1 MVAAYER
8 RGLCRMFP
16 WQRECLLTVLHS
28 GRSLVYSAPTSAG
41 KSLVAELLMLK
52 RVLETHTK
60 ALMVL
65 PFISLAREK
74 LNALQEVAC
83 GIRVGGFMGQQR
95 PPGGLASLD
104 VAVCTIEKAN
114 GLVNRMLQE
123 GTLAQL
129 GTVVV
134 DEVHLVG
141 DPNRGYLLELMLA
154 KLAYMARRGGSGVQ
168 VVAMSACLGNLEALA
183 RWLDAELYRCTERP
197 VPLRQLFKVGE
208 ELWEGPPLRLV
219 KGPGP
224 PLPDDP
230 EGLLQLCLE
239 TWLEGHAVLLFCPTR
254 AWCEALALA
263 LARGARLLL
272 ARLHSGSLE
281 ATHLEAAVGLKGMLE
296 GLQLEELGRQLAATP
311 AGLDPALGRCLRC
324 AVAFHHAGLTTDER
338 DVVEEAFRRGVL
350 RALVATST
358 LSSGVNLPARRVV
371 IRTPVFHGA
380 PLDVMAY
387 RQMAG
392 RAGRLGMDTHGESVL
407 VCKASERGLAERLC
421 GADPPP
427 IGSSLAG
434 RGAATPALKRALLEV
449 VASGVASSPEELSLY
464 WRCTLQHALSA
475 GPPPLD
481 ACLSFLVQRQFVHL
495 RGGGEGGPR
504 YHPTQ
509 LGLAVLASSLSPDE
523 ALCVLADLEQ
533 ARRCLVLENELHLV
547 YLVTPVHLSSQLG
560 AVDWGRYQAL
570 WEGLSPDRQRV
581 AQQAGVTEA
590 SLAARGRGRESSH
603 RRLLVA
609 LALEELL
616 GERPLAQVAPRY
628 GLPKGLLQS
637 LQHGAATFAGMVC
650 AFCEQLGW
658 HGLRLL
664 VSQLQSRL
672 HFGVRPELVELLR
685 LPCLD
690 GPCARL
696 LHDCGFTE
704 PRCLAQATPASL
716 ELALSNAGPFRR
728 EDEETS
734 KQTRRLWLP
743 GRRPLSH
750 LEAATI
756 VIQEAREFVEL
767 CLGARVAWDGAGS
780 PEASQAHSS
789 RTTVLST
796 VPEKAQSAA
805 TMADAPSE
813 ECSST
818 QQVLCEVGDSES
830 VLSKSPCALPVSS
843 PACGDETLQCL
854 EAFDCD
860 SFFGSLLSVHSR
872 TVSNSKEEG
881 SLVWDSKEAL
891 DISKWSPAEKCL
903 NSPLVESSS
912 MHANINE
919 DGLISILKAASI
931 PSTSASTNGDGS
943 KHASAIGDRSESRW
957 VGKRTLV
964 ANGTPTDETDSFFV
978 PKRGSIPRYSGNSLE
993 DGSPGWGQSPILP
1006 VFLPEEEEYR
1016 LSDSFVLNSQT
1027 VRALDPPVV
1036 EVLARPAKRRSP
1048 GTARVTG
1055 NAAPVV
1061 PEVPGSPQ
1069 EELFSSPCDHEVP
1082 CRLRLSPFSEDSSAG
1097 SASPPSPASVRRKRA
1112 RAERSDEDLFASVCV
1127 DEPSGSPGGS
1137 PQDFAV
1143 CEEGDLSLLG
1153 GAWLERGLFSLA
1165 LADDEQVVA
1174 VCWHGYRA
1182 YLLPLWQQPPG
1193 RHSFSQGREPH
1204 LDPRRIWPPLLCRTY
1219 TEKGDD
1225 PPSLSC
1231 PGARSAW
1238 QSTPKRRPLSSPSDL
1253 LRRALGGTSRVVA
1266 ADVCA
1271 LCRALGPLAGP
1282 DLCWEDL
1289 GLAHWLLDPGG
1300 GKCSLAQLVER
1311 WAPHLRPLLPQGQD
1325 SGSTAAA
1332 KSCVLAL
1339 HLRQPIMAALQEA
1352 QLSTIFAELEMPALG
1367 VLCKMD
1373 CNGLGYAGEARVPE
1387 ALHSALGQLQ
1397 ARCTSLAGRQLA
1409 LHSPRDVSQAVRR
1422 RLAHLAEARGLLGT
1436 SSRPL
1441 TRAQLESLAALDPLP
1456 RLVLDWRKVHA
1467 VLNRSLVPAAR
1478 SGVPCPELGMV
1489 RVHPRSE
1496 PHSATGRVSL
1506 REPNLQAVARD
1517 FEVALDPPVTLSP
1530 RRAFVP
1536 FQGALLLSADY
1547 SQLELHLLAHLSADE
1562 ALVAVFSQ
1570 GGDVFAQMAARWG
1583 HQTTRH
1589 RAKQICYGIVYGRGP
1604 RSLAEELGMEV
1615 AEADRMMADFRLAFP
1630 GLQRYANQLVSQA
1643 RSLGHVRT
1651 VLGRRRPLPQLRSA
1665 DSAVRA
1671 RAERQALSTAV
1682 QGSAA
1687 DLLKSALVAVDAALA
1702 HRFPHSRRPLSTPAS
1717 PVLCLPGCG
1726 RPSSGAFLVL
1736 QLHDELLL
1744 EVCAQDL
1751 PTVAALVAERMRTA
1765 LRLRVPLAVRLRA
1778 GPSWGQL
1785 EDYSPGSAA

>member
-1 MVAAYER
+1 MKARHAAGKHDEPSPSRAERRSGPTTRARAALNKRNGVAVPSRHVAPCNSAGQPEGDGLLLSGWGLPADMVAAYER

-41 KSLVAELLMLK
+41 KSLVAEVLMLK

-224 PLPDDP
+224 PLPEDP

-281 ATHLEAAVGLKGMLE
+281 ATHLEAAVGLKEMLE
-296 GLQLEELGRQLAATP
+296 GLQLAELGQQLAATP

-338 DVVEEAFRRGVL
+338 DVIEEAFRRGVL

-371 IRTPVFHGA
+371 IRTPMFHGA

-407 VCKASERGLAERLC
+407 VCKTSERGLAERLC
-421 GADPPP
+421 GAEPPP

-434 RGAATPALKRALLEV
+434 TGAATPALKRALLEV

-475 GPPPLD
+475 GLPPLD

-523 ALCVLADLEQ
+523 ALSVLADLEQ

-590 SLAARGRGRESSH
+590 SLAARGRGREASH

-704 PRCLAQATPASL
+704 PRCLAQATPANL

-728 EDEETS
+728 EDEETG

-756 VIQEAREFVEL
+756 VIQEAREFVEQ
-767 CLGARVAWDGAGS
+767 CLGARVAWDGAGLL
-780 PEASQAHSS
+780 EASQAHSS
-789 RTTVLST
+789 RTTVSSA

-805 TMADAPSE
+805 TMADAQSE
-813 ECSST
+813 ERSSP
-818 QQVLCEVGDSES
+818 QRVLCEVGDSEG
-830 VLSKSPCALPVSS
+830 VLPKSPCTLPMSS

-854 EAFDCD
+854 EAFNCD
-860 SFFGSLLSVHSR
+860 SFLSSPLSIHSR
-872 TVSNSKEEG
+872 TVSNSKEEC
-881 SLVWDSKEAL
+881 SLVWDSKEPL
-891 DISKWSPAEKCL
+891 DILKWSPAEKCW

-912 MHANINE
+912 RHANINE
-919 DGLISILKAASI
+919 DGLKSILKASSI
-931 PSTSASTNGDGS
+931 PSTSASTNGD
-943 KHASAIGDRSESRW
+943 RSEDASTSGNETESHR
-957 VGKRTLV
+957 VGERVSV
-964 ANGTPTDETDSFFV
+964 ANISPTDETDSFFV
-978 PKRGSIPRYSGNSLE
+978 PKGGSVSRYCRGNSLE

-1016 LSDSFVLNSQT
+1016 LSDSFVLDSQT
-1027 VRALDPPVV
+1027 ARALDPPVV

-1048 GTARVTG
+1048 RSARVTST
-1055 NAAPVV
+1055 AAPVV

-1069 EELFSSPCDHEVP
+1069 EELFASPCDHEVP
-1082 CRLRLSPFSEDSSAG
+1082 CRLRLSPFSDDSSAG
-1097 SASPPSPASVRRKRA
+1097 SASPSSPVSVRRKRA

-1137 PQDFAV
+1137 PRDFVV

-1153 GAWLERGLFSLA
+1153 GAWLEKGLFSLA
-1165 LADDEQVVA
+1165 LAHDEQTVA
-1174 VCWHGYRA
+1174 VCWHGYRV

-1193 RHSFSQGREPH
+1193 RHSFSQ
-1204 LDPRRIWPPLLCRTY
+1204 
-1219 TEKGDD
+1219 
-1225 PPSLSC
+1225 
-1231 PGARSAW
+1231 
-1238 QSTPKRRPLSSPSDL
+1238 
-1253 LRRALGGTSRVVA
+1253 
-1266 ADVCA
+1266 
-1271 LCRALGPLAGP
+1271 
-1282 DLCWEDL
+1282 
-1289 GLAHWLLDPGG
+1289 
-1300 GKCSLAQLVER
+1300 
-1311 WAPHLRPLLPQGQD
+1311 
-1325 SGSTAAA
+1325 
-1332 KSCVLAL
+1332 
-1339 HLRQPIMAALQEA
+1339 
-1352 QLSTIFAELEMPALG
+1352 
-1367 VLCKMD
+1367 
-1373 CNGLGYAGEARVPE
+1373 
-1387 ALHSALGQLQ
+1387 
-1397 ARCTSLAGRQLA
+1397 
-1409 LHSPRDVSQAVRR
+1409 
-1422 RLAHLAEARGLLGT
+1422 
-1436 SSRPL
+1436 
-1441 TRAQLESLAALDPLP
+1441 
-1456 RLVLDWRKVHA
+1456 
-1467 VLNRSLVPAAR
+1467 
-1478 SGVPCPELGMV
+1478 
-1489 RVHPRSE
+1489 
-1496 PHSATGRVSL
+1496 
-1506 REPNLQAVARD
+1506 
-1517 FEVALDPPVTLSP
+1517 
-1530 RRAFVP
+1530 
-1536 FQGALLLSADY
+1536 
-1547 SQLELHLLAHLSADE
+1547 
-1562 ALVAVFSQ
+1562 
-1570 GGDVFAQMAARWG
+1570 
-1583 HQTTRH
+1583 
-1589 RAKQICYGIVYGRGP
+1589 
-1604 RSLAEELGMEV
+1604 
-1615 AEADRMMADFRLAFP
+1615 
-1630 GLQRYANQLVSQA
+1630 
-1643 RSLGHVRT
+1643 
-1651 VLGRRRPLPQLRSA
+1651 
-1665 DSAVRA
+1665 
-1671 RAERQALSTAV
+1671 
-1682 QGSAA
+1682 
-1687 DLLKSALVAVDAALA
+1687 
-1702 HRFPHSRRPLSTPAS
+1702 
-1717 PVLCLPGCG
+1717 
-1726 RPSSGAFLVL
+1726 
-1736 QLHDELLL
+1736 
-1744 EVCAQDL
+1744 
-1751 PTVAALVAERMRTA
+1751 
-1765 LRLRVPLAVRLRA
+1765 
-1778 GPSWGQL
+1778 
-1785 EDYSPGSAA
+1785 

>member
-1 MVAAYER
+1 
-8 RGLCRMFP
+8 
-16 WQRECLLTVLHS
+16 
-28 GRSLVYSAPTSAG
+28 
-41 KSLVAELLMLK
+41 
-52 RVLETHTK
+52 
-60 ALMVL
+60 
-65 PFISLAREK
+65 
-74 LNALQEVAC
+74 
-83 GIRVGGFMGQQR
+83 
-95 PPGGLASLD
+95 
-104 VAVCTIEKAN
+104 
-114 GLVNRMLQE
+114 
-123 GTLAQL
+123 
-129 GTVVV
+129 
-134 DEVHLVG
+134 
-141 DPNRGYLLELMLA
+141 
-154 KLAYMARRGGSGVQ
+154 
-168 VVAMSACLGNLEALA
+168 
-183 RWLDAELYRCTERP
+183 
-197 VPLRQLFKVGE
+197 VGE
-208 ELWEGPPLRLV
+208 ELWEGPPLHLV

-224 PLPDDP
+224 SLPEDP

-281 ATHLEAAVGLKGMLE
+281 ATHREAAEGLKGMLE
-296 GLQLEELGRQLAATP
+296 GLQLGELGQQLAATP

-324 AVAFHHAGLTTDER
+324 AIAFHHAGLTTDER

-371 IRTPVFHGA
+371 IRTPMFHGA

-421 GADPPP
+421 GAEPPP

-434 RGAATPALKRALLEV
+434 TGAATPALKRALLEV

-464 WRCTLQHALSA
+464 WHCTLQHALSA

-495 RGGGEGGPR
+495 RGGDEGGPR

-590 SLAARGRGRESSH
+590 SLAARGRGREASH

-728 EDEETS
+728 EDEETG
-734 KQTRRLWLP
+734 KQKRRLWLP

-756 VIQEAREFVEL
+756 IIQEAREFVEQ
-767 CLGARVAWDGAGS
+767 CLGARVTWDGTG
-780 PEASQAHSS
+780 PHEASQAHPS
-789 RTTVLST
+789 RAIVPSAVSEKALSVTTV
-796 VPEKAQSAA
+796 
-805 TMADAPSE
+805 ADAPSE
-813 ECSST
+813 ECSSP
-818 QQVLCEVGDSES
+818 QRVLREVGDSEV
-830 VLSKSPCALPVSS
+830 VLSKSPCNPPLAS
-843 PACGDETLQCL
+843 PACGEETLQCL
-854 EAFDCD
+854 EAFDRD
-860 SFFGSLLSVHSR
+860 SFLGSPPSDRSR
-872 TVSNSKEEG
+872 TVWG
-881 SLVWDSKEAL
+881 SV
-891 DISKWSPAEKCL
+891 
-903 NSPLVESSS
+903 
-912 MHANINE
+912 
-919 DGLISILKAASI
+919 
-931 PSTSASTNGDGS
+931 
-943 KHASAIGDRSESRW
+943 
-957 VGKRTLV
+957 
-964 ANGTPTDETDSFFV
+964 
-978 PKRGSIPRYSGNSLE
+978 PRYSRGNSLE

-1016 LSDSFVLNSQT
+1016 LSDSFVLDSQT
-1027 VRALDPPVV
+1027 ARALDPPVA
-1036 EVLARPAKRRSP
+1036 ELARPAKRRSP
-1048 GTARVTG
+1048 RTARVTST
-1055 NAAPVV
+1055 AAPVV

-1069 EELFSSPCDHEVP
+1069 EELFASPCDHEVP
-1082 CRLRLSPFSEDSSAG
+1082 CRLRLSPFSEDSSVG
-1097 SASPPSPASVRRKRA
+1097 SASPPSPTGVRRKRA

-1137 PQDFAV
+1137 PRDFVV

-1165 LADDEQVVA
+1165 LADDEQAVA
-1174 VCWHGYRA
+1174 VCWHGYRV
-1182 YLLPLWQQPPG
+1182 YLLPLWQQP
-1193 RHSFSQGREPH
+1193 
-1204 LDPRRIWPPLLCRTY
+1204 
-1219 TEKGDD
+1219 
-1225 PPSLSC
+1225 

-1238 QSTPKRRPLSSPSDL
+1238 QSTPKRRPLPSPPDL
-1253 LRRALGGTSRVVA
+1253 LERALGGTSRVVA
-1266 ADVCA
+1266 ADVCT
-1271 LCRALGPLAGP
+1271 LRRALGPLAGP

-1300 GKCSLAQLVER
+1300 GKRSLAQLVER
-1311 WAPHLRPLLPQGQD
+1311 WAPHLRPLVPQGQD

-1332 KSCVLAL
+1332 KSCALAL

-1373 CNGLGYAGEARVPE
+1373 CNGLGYAGEAGVPE
-1387 ALHSALGQLQ
+1387 ALHSALGRLQ

-1441 TRAQLESLAALDPLP
+1441 TKAQLESLAALDPLP

-1467 VLNRSLVPAAR
+1467 VLNGSLVPAAR

-1547 SQLELHLLAHLSADE
+1547 SQLELRLLAHLSADE

-1589 RAKQICYGIVYGRGP
+1589 RAKQERANSTRQRLQRLQFQITMATDHVVTFNAAMSGGTDIISIPSVMASRGTYCPPKDLKMKICYGIVYGRGP

-1665 DSAVRA
+1665 DAAVRA

-1682 QGSAA
+1682 QGSAS

-1702 HRFPHSRRPLSTPAS
+1702 HRFPHSRRPLGTP
-1717 PVLCLPGCG
+1717 
-1726 RPSSGAFLVL
+1726 
-1736 QLHDELLL
+1736 
-1744 EVCAQDL
+1744 
-1751 PTVAALVAERMRTA
+1751 
-1765 LRLRVPLAVRLRA
+1765 
-1778 GPSWGQL
+1778 
-1785 EDYSPGSAA
+1785 

>member
-1 MVAAYER
+1 MKARHAAGKHDEPSPSRAERRSGPTTRARAALNKRNGVAVPSRHVAPCNSAGQPEGDGLLLSGWGLPADMVAAYER

-224 PLPDDP
+224 PLPEDP

-281 ATHLEAAVGLKGMLE
+281 ATHREAAVGLKGMLE
-296 GLQLEELGRQLAATP
+296 GLQLGSWANSWRRHRPAWTLHWDAASAAPSLSTTQTP
-311 AGLDPALGRCLRC
+311 
-324 AVAFHHAGLTTDER
+324 GLTTDER
-338 DVVEEAFRRGVL
+338 DVIEEAFRRGVL

-371 IRTPVFHGA
+371 IRTPMFHGA

-407 VCKASERGLAERLC
+407 VCKTSERGLAERLC
-421 GADPPP
+421 GAEPPP

-434 RGAATPALKRALLEV
+434 TGAATPALKRALLEV

-475 GPPPLD
+475 GLPPLD

-495 RGGGEGGPR
+495 RDGGEGGPR

-590 SLAARGRGRESSH
+590 SLAARGRGREASH

-704 PRCLAQATPASL
+704 PHCLAQATPANL

-728 EDEETS
+728 S
-734 KQTRRLWLP
+734 
-743 GRRPLSH
+743 
-750 LEAATI
+750 
-756 VIQEAREFVEL
+756 L
-767 CLGARVAWDGAGS
+767 C
-780 PEASQAHSS
+780 
-789 RTTVLST
+789 
-796 VPEKAQSAA
+796 
-805 TMADAPSE
+805 PSE
-813 ECSST
+813 RSKCSST
-818 QQVLCEVGDSES
+818 SLVNDSENGVS
-830 VLSKSPCALPVSS
+830 LERPASSPMPSTVFWLRVSS
-843 PACGDETLQCL
+843 
-854 EAFDCD
+854 
-860 SFFGSLLSVHSR
+860 
-872 TVSNSKEEG
+872 
-881 SLVWDSKEAL
+881 
-891 DISKWSPAEKCL
+891 
-903 NSPLVESSS
+903 
-912 MHANINE
+912 
-919 DGLISILKAASI
+919 
-931 PSTSASTNGDGS
+931 
-943 KHASAIGDRSESRW
+943 
-957 VGKRTLV
+957 
-964 ANGTPTDETDSFFV
+964 
-978 PKRGSIPRYSGNSLE
+978 
-993 DGSPGWGQSPILP
+993 
-1006 VFLPEEEEYR
+1006 
-1016 LSDSFVLNSQT
+1016 
-1027 VRALDPPVV
+1027 
-1036 EVLARPAKRRSP
+1036 
-1048 GTARVTG
+1048 
-1055 NAAPVV
+1055 
-1061 PEVPGSPQ
+1061 
-1069 EELFSSPCDHEVP
+1069 
-1082 CRLRLSPFSEDSSAG
+1082 
-1097 SASPPSPASVRRKRA
+1097 
-1112 RAERSDEDLFASVCV
+1112 
-1127 DEPSGSPGGS
+1127 
-1137 PQDFAV
+1137 
-1143 CEEGDLSLLG
+1143 
-1153 GAWLERGLFSLA
+1153 
-1165 LADDEQVVA
+1165 
-1174 VCWHGYRA
+1174 
-1182 YLLPLWQQPPG
+1182 
-1193 RHSFSQGREPH
+1193 
-1204 LDPRRIWPPLLCRTY
+1204 
-1219 TEKGDD
+1219 
-1225 PPSLSC
+1225 
-1231 PGARSAW
+1231 
-1238 QSTPKRRPLSSPSDL
+1238 
-1253 LRRALGGTSRVVA
+1253 
-1266 ADVCA
+1266 
-1271 LCRALGPLAGP
+1271 
-1282 DLCWEDL
+1282 
-1289 GLAHWLLDPGG
+1289 
-1300 GKCSLAQLVER
+1300 
-1311 WAPHLRPLLPQGQD
+1311 
-1325 SGSTAAA
+1325 
-1332 KSCVLAL
+1332 
-1339 HLRQPIMAALQEA
+1339 
-1352 QLSTIFAELEMPALG
+1352 
-1367 VLCKMD
+1367 
-1373 CNGLGYAGEARVPE
+1373 
-1387 ALHSALGQLQ
+1387 
-1397 ARCTSLAGRQLA
+1397 
-1409 LHSPRDVSQAVRR
+1409 
-1422 RLAHLAEARGLLGT
+1422 
-1436 SSRPL
+1436 
-1441 TRAQLESLAALDPLP
+1441 
-1456 RLVLDWRKVHA
+1456 
-1467 VLNRSLVPAAR
+1467 
-1478 SGVPCPELGMV
+1478 
-1489 RVHPRSE
+1489 
-1496 PHSATGRVSL
+1496 
-1506 REPNLQAVARD
+1506 
-1517 FEVALDPPVTLSP
+1517 
-1530 RRAFVP
+1530 
-1536 FQGALLLSADY
+1536 
-1547 SQLELHLLAHLSADE
+1547 
-1562 ALVAVFSQ
+1562 
-1570 GGDVFAQMAARWG
+1570 
-1583 HQTTRH
+1583 
-1589 RAKQICYGIVYGRGP
+1589 
-1604 RSLAEELGMEV
+1604 
-1615 AEADRMMADFRLAFP
+1615 
-1630 GLQRYANQLVSQA
+1630 
-1643 RSLGHVRT
+1643 
-1651 VLGRRRPLPQLRSA
+1651 
-1665 DSAVRA
+1665 
-1671 RAERQALSTAV
+1671 
-1682 QGSAA
+1682 
-1687 DLLKSALVAVDAALA
+1687 
-1702 HRFPHSRRPLSTPAS
+1702 
-1717 PVLCLPGCG
+1717 
-1726 RPSSGAFLVL
+1726 
-1736 QLHDELLL
+1736 
-1744 EVCAQDL
+1744 
-1751 PTVAALVAERMRTA
+1751 
-1765 LRLRVPLAVRLRA
+1765 
-1778 GPSWGQL
+1778 
-1785 EDYSPGSAA
+1785 